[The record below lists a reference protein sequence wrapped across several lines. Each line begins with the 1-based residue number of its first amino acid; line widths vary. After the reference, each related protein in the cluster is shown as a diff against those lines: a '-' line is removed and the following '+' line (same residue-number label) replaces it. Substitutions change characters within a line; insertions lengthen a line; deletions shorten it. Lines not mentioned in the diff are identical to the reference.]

1 MKSAIDT
8 FVILVVTMRIISTGV
23 LDLYGPHVPSGV
35 LIMTSQDDYRYRV
48 FLSYAQEDEKAAAQV
63 VKWLLQLNLQ
73 PIWARHNPAG
83 WPFLDEIKKQIDHS
97 HVFIALLTPDSLH
110 STWVNHEIGYAMG
123 RNVPVWPISLGPL
136 PEGMMRSV
144 QATRVQSIEQLLPYL
159 DRALIHRLVKRA
171 ERAAVHECADLSDAR
186 TKAII
191 EHCKLVDT
199 LGCAADHHQ
208 PLRHLAAFGSFCIP
222 SDPRDPIWEDRSYEQ
237 FRNPDKRE
245 LLSEERRE
253 LEAYAR
259 RFGCD
264 LVLYPKLRELTREEI
279 QARHGVLKL
288 FLQDIRDANVRI
300 RVAFDRRGLEE
311 NLIIL
316 GDWFLVES
324 LTPRPEGYRHT
335 TITSHAPTV
344 LKRIETFEMQFKS
357 SDWLPPDDAI
367 NRLDE
372 DF

>member
-1 MKSAIDT
+1 M
-8 FVILVVTMRIISTGV
+8 IS
-23 LDLYGPHVPSGV
+23 
-35 LIMTSQDDYRYRV
+35 QNDYRYRV
-48 FLSYAQEDEKAAAQV
+48 FLSYAQEDEKAASQL
-63 VKWLLQLNLQ
+63 VKWLLELNLQ

-83 WPFLDEIKKQIDHS
+83 WPFVDEIKKQIDHS
-97 HVFIALLTPDSLH
+97 HVFIALLTQNSLH

-123 RNVPVWPISLGPL
+123 RNVPLWPISLGPS
-136 PEGMMRSV
+136 PEGMMRQV
-144 QATRVQSIEQLLPYL
+144 HATKVQSIEELSSYL
-159 DRALIHRLVKRA
+159 NRDRIHSLVKHA
-171 ERAAVHECADLSDAR
+171 EKAAVHECADLSDAR
-186 TKAII
+186 TTAII
-191 EHCKLVDT
+191 EHCKLIDT
-199 LGCAADHHQ
+199 LGCVAKQQQ

-222 SDPRDPIWEDRSYEQ
+222 PNPRDPIWETRSYQQ
-237 FRNPDKRE
+237 FLNPDKRE

-264 LVLYPKLRELTREEI
+264 LVLYPKLRDLTREAKK
-279 QARHGVLKL
+279 ARHGVLKS
-288 FLQDIRDANVRI
+288 FLQNIRDADVHI
-300 RVAFDRRGLEE
+300 RVAFDEHGLEE

-344 LKRIETFEMQFKS
+344 LKRIETFELQFES

-367 NRLDE
+367 NRLD

>member
-1 MKSAIDT
+1 MMSN
-8 FVILVVTMRIISTGV
+8 
-23 LDLYGPHVPSGV
+23 
-35 LIMTSQDDYRYRV
+35 QDYPYRV
-48 FLSYAQEDEKAAAQV
+48 FLSYAQEDEKAAAQLV
-63 VKWLLQLNLQ
+63 EWLLRLNIQ

-97 HVFIALLTPDSLH
+97 HVLIALLTPESLH
-110 STWVNHEIGYAMG
+110 SSWVNHEIGYAMG

-136 PEGMMRSV
+136 PQGMVRSLH
-144 QATRVQSIEQLLPYL
+144 ATRVQSIEQLLPRL
-159 DRALIHRLVKRA
+159 DYAQIHRLVKRA
-171 ERAAVHECADLSDAR
+171 EGTAVYECADLSDAR

-199 LGCAADHHQ
+199 LGCAAEHHQ
-208 PLRHLAAFGSFCIP
+208 RLRHLAAFGSFCIP
-222 SDPRDPIWEDRSYEQ
+222 SNPRDPIWQDRSYEQ
-237 FRNPDKRE
+237 FLNPDKRE

-264 LVLYPKLRELTREEI
+264 LVLYPTLPDLTPEEI

-288 FLQDIRDANVRI
+288 FLQGIRDSDVSIRI
-300 RVAFDRRGLEE
+300 AFDLRGLEE

-344 LKRIETFEMQFKS
+344 LKRIETFDMQFES
-357 SDWLPPDDAI
+357 SGWLSPDEAI
-367 NRLDE
+367 NRLNE
-372 DF
+372 NF